1 MSNQLSTGIVAW
13 RNRTAMLPAAI
24 RKEYRVEGKTN
35 FPSARARFT
44 LTPTDEWVFMREA
57 KVINVATL

>member
-1 MSNQLSTGIVAW
+1 
-13 RNRTAMLPAAI
+13 MLPAAI